1 MTDLRTAAAAALE
14 ALTESVDLVQHA
26 YDSDWR
32 HGMPTRAA
40 QLAAMKDGLDA
51 HHAAIEAL
59 RAALDA
65 PQGEPASGWLEAAV
79 AWEVCASIHETWA
92 KGKDALYKTR
102 HADFVKHADD
112 ARQKH
117 AAAPPQ
123 VQPLDYFRVQEI
135 AQARRIGYNEL
146 SAALRDYLG
155 IGQQESNP

>member
-1 MTDLRTAAAAALE
+1 MTDLRTAAEQALE

-59 RAALDA
+59 RAAL
-65 PQGEPASGWLEAAV
+65 
-79 AWEVCASIHETWA
+79 
-92 KGKDALYKTR
+92 
-102 HADFVKHADD
+102 
-112 ARQKH
+112 

-123 VQPLDYFRVQEI
+123 VQPEWSCHCDEQG
-135 AQARRIGYNEL
+135 IGTPGVTCGDCP
-146 SAALRDYLG
+146 RDYGHKVKPPQVQPQPLTDEQIKAMVLAVVYEGDATTPHRDSWAAEIG
-155 IGQQESNP
+155 IPFARAIERRHGISQQEKP